1 MASEIQL
8 IPQAELAT
16 GESAAIRKGAIAA
29 VKAMVSRE
37 LNLPEDKLVV
47 RDIQP
52 SVDLGYTYSTWDEV
66 TGASTAAYETMTSGT
81 MSDRRYVGIYGVKDD
96 SEGVNVTK
104 IRIKVGNSIKSV
116 WHLENLYSV
125 NGGPRIGFAPSVVV
139 LPQNMPYAIDRYVYV
154 AAASAQIKLK
164 GFVVEPYGKTLSP

>member
-1 MASEIQL
+1 MASEIML
-8 IPQAELAT
+8 IPQAELST
-16 GESAAIRKGAIAA
+16 GQAAVIRNGAIAF
-29 VKAMVSRE
+29 VLGKASTE
-37 LNLPEDKLVV
+37 LKLPEDKLVV

-52 SVDLGYTYSTWDEV
+52 SVDVGYTYSTWDEV
-66 TGASTAAYETMTSGT
+66 TGATAATYESMTSGT
-81 MSDRRYVGIYGVKDD
+81 MSDMRYVGIYGVKDD

-104 IRIKVGNSIKSV
+104 IRIKVGNSIKAV

-125 NGGPRIGFAPSVVV
+125 NGGPRIGFAPSVVL

-164 GFVVEPYGKTLSP
+164 GFVVEPYGKVLSP

>member
-1 MASEIQL
+1 MAEIML

-29 VKAMVSRE
+29 VKAMASKE
-37 LNLPEDKLVV
+37 LNIPEDKLVV

-52 SVDLGYTYSTWDEV
+52 GVDLGYTYSTWDEV
-66 TGASTAAYETMTSGT
+66 TGSSTAAYETMTSGT

-104 IRIKVGNSIKSV
+104 IRVKVGNSIKSI
-116 WHLENLYSV
+116 WHLESLYSV

-139 LPQNMPYAIDRYVYV
+139 IPEKTPYTIERYVYV

-164 GFVVEPYGKTLSP
+164 GFVVEPFGKVLSP

>member
-1 MASEIQL
+1 MAEIQL

-16 GESAAIRKGAIAA
+16 GQAAVIRNGAIAA
-29 VKAMVSRE
+29 VLAEASRV
-37 LNLPEDKLVV
+37 LRLPVEKLVV
-47 RDIQP
+47 RDVQP
-52 SVDLGYTYSTWDEV
+52 GVDVGYAYSTWDEV
-66 TGASTAAYETMTSGT
+66 TGSSTATYETMTSGT

-104 IRIKVGNSIKSV
+104 LRIKVGNSIKAI

-125 NGGPRIGFAPSVVV
+125 NGGPRIGFSPSVVV
-139 LPQNMPYAIDRYVYV
+139 IPPATPYTIERYVYV

-164 GFVVEPYGKTLSP
+164 SFVVEPYGKVLSP